1 MDIPLPRLS
10 VVHLRRRGSVVAGL
24 VVAAVLLE
32 LAAGSGLAYVAGWSK
47 VRAVLGDVN
56 WAWLVVLAGA
66 LLTSFVGYYSAYQG
80 IFRVEGGPALPRRQM
95 YAVVAAGFGGFLA
108 HGGGAL
114 DQYALQAAGAGEQEA
129 KVRVAGLAGLEHGV
143 LAIGGCAAAIIVLA
157 SGRSAPPLDFSL
169 PWAVLPIP
177 GFLIGF
183 WAAERY
189 RGRFAGRTSW
199 RGKLDTFLESIHV
212 IRVLFA
218 HPLKWGTAVCGMA
231 LFWAADAFAA
241 WAGLAA
247 FGFHMNAAELFVGF
261 ATGMVVTRR
270 TGPLAGAGVLALV
283 LPLTIWV
290 SGAPLATAIAGVFAY
305 RVLALLLPMP
315 VSLAALPTLR
325 AMGDR
330 AAAHAPETAAG
341 KEPALRGC
349 RG

>member
-1 MDIPLPRLS
+1 M
-10 VVHLRRRGSVVAGL
+10 
-24 VVAAVLLE
+24 
-32 LAAGSGLAYVAGWSK
+32 
-47 VRAVLGDVN
+47 
-56 WAWLVVLAGA
+56 
-66 LLTSFVGYYSAYQG
+66 
-80 IFRVEGGPALPRRQM
+80 
-95 YAVVAAGFGGFLA
+95 
-108 HGGGAL
+108 
-114 DQYALQAAGAGEQEA
+114 
-129 KVRVAGLAGLEHGV
+129 
-143 LAIGGCAAAIIVLA
+143 
-157 SGRSAPPLDFSL
+157 
-169 PWAVLPIP
+169 
-177 GFLIGF
+177 
-183 WAAERY
+183 AAEPS
-189 RGRFAGRTSW
+189 A
-199 RGKLDTFLESIHV
+199 L
-212 IRVLFA
+212 
-218 HPLKWGTAVCGMA
+218 A